1 MVLQILP
8 STVKIYAAFHTACDR
23 YSGNDRY
30 SGIKSPDRFFH
41 YSGRWLYYCINV
53 SVFPFQ
59 MTLSVWMHRI
69 PSLRIYCTY
78 GLKIK
83 AQKMQIKAFLQIKSI
98 PKSPQRSQSSLIP
111 RFQRRCSLLNLPLIP
126 FQTRMLHFSPIFLKP
141 QMKISMSYFHIKKVL
156 SFRSRCN

>member
-1 MVLQILP
+1 
-8 STVKIYAAFHTACDR
+8 
-23 YSGNDRY
+23 
-30 SGIKSPDRFFH
+30 
-41 YSGRWLYYCINV
+41 
-53 SVFPFQ
+53 
-59 MTLSVWMHRI
+59 MHRI

-126 FQTRMLHFSPIFLKP
+126 FQTRMLHFSQKP

-156 SFRSRCN
+156 SFRSRCNSKTCFLLLFFVAILSGTQYDFNITTLSHSLQLFI